1 MIITV
6 SGFEE
11 ARNYPVM
18 FGSSELLMDNNR
30 DVFYVKSVDALGKQ
44 MVSSY
49 KFEKIEHDS
58 PENYVSKQQFD
69 ELAGKI
75 DALIANLG
83 GMSNG

>member
-6 SGFEE
+6 SGFDE

-18 FGSSELLMDNNR
+18 FGSSELLI
-30 DVFYVKSVDALGKQ
+30 KSVDTLGKQ
-44 MVSSY
+44 MISSY
-49 KFEKIEHDS
+49 KFEKIENDS

>member
-49 KFEKIEHDS
+49 KFEKIENDN

>member
-49 KFEKIEHDS
+49 KFEKIENDS

>member
-49 KFEKIEHDS
+49 KFEKIENDS
-58 PENYVSKQQFD
+58 PENYVSKQQVD

>member
-1 MIITV
+1 MITTV

-30 DVFYVKSVDALGKQ
+30 DVFYVKSVDTLGKQ
-44 MVSSY
+44 MISSY
-49 KFEKIEHDS
+49 KFEKIENDS